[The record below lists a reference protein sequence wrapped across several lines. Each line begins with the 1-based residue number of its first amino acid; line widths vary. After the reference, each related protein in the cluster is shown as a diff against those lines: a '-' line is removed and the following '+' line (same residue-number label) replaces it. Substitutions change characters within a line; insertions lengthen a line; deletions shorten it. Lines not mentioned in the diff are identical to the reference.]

1 MKKYLFIPLLIIS
14 IFLIGCDKMI
24 PNNNNPT
31 DTNDTNN
38 TDKPN
43 DTNDTNDNNN
53 DTNNDIKDNPTS
65 DDSKD
70 DETSSIVNTKVR
82 LFLFDTKDYVM
93 YYIDKEI
100 PVEDKAIIKALT
112 TELQTYSPDENI
124 LNLTDEVEITS
135 AKLDTETNVLKI
147 VFSSSYTDKMLLGSS
162 TESGLLSSLISTYG
176 YNLKVDKVALY
187 FGDELYTSLRG
198 DLPNGY
204 FDVHYEDAIPYNK

>member
-14 IFLIGCDKMI
+14 IFLIGCDKII
-24 PNNNNPT
+24 PNNNIQVPNNSGNPT
-31 DTNDTNN
+31 DTND
-38 TDKPN
+38 
-43 DTNDTNDNNN
+43 N
-53 DTNNDIKDNPTS
+53 DTNNDIKDNTTS

-70 DETSSIVNTKVR
+70 DDTSSTVNTKVR

-100 PVEDKAIIKALT
+100 PVEGKAIIKALT
-112 TELQTYSPDENI
+112 KELQTYSPDENI

-135 AKLDTETNVLKI
+135 AKLNTETNVLTI
-147 VFSSSYTDKMLLGSS
+147 VFSSSYTDKMLLGSA
-162 TESGLLSSLISTYG
+162 TESGLLSSLLSTYG
-176 YNLKVDKVALY
+176 YNLKVDKIAIY

-204 FDVHYEDAIPYNK
+204 FDVNYEDAIPYNK

>member
-14 IFLIGCDKMI
+14 IFLIGCDKII
-24 PNNNNPT
+24 PNNNIQVPNNSGNPT
-31 DTNDTNN
+31 DTND
-38 TDKPN
+38 
-43 DTNDTNDNNN
+43 N
-53 DTNNDIKDNPTS
+53 DTNNDIKDNTTS
-65 DDSKD
+65 DDSKYD
-70 DETSSIVNTKVR
+70 DTSSTVNTKVR
-82 LFLFDTKDYVM
+82 LFLFDTKDYV
-93 YYIDKEI
+93 IDKEI

-112 TELQTYSPDENI
+112 KELQTYSPDENI